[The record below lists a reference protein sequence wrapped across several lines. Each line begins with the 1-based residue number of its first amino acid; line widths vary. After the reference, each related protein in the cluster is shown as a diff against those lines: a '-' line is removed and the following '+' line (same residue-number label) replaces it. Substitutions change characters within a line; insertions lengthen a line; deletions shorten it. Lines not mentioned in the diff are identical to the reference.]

1 MTVTFCG
8 HRELNNPGAI
18 RCWLENTVEGL
29 IEEGAYRFLLGGY
42 GAFDALAASVVFQA
56 KKKHPAVR
64 SMLVLPYLNRKVDAS
79 LYDSTMYP
87 PLEAVPRRFAIV
99 KRNEYMVAQSDV
111 IVACV
116 LYSWGGAAATLR
128 CAERQQKQIIR
139 YQETG

>member
-1 MTVTFCG
+1 
-8 HRELNNPGAI
+8 
-18 RCWLENTVEGL
+18 
-29 IEEGAYRFLLGGY
+29 
-42 GAFDALAASVVFQA
+42 
-56 KKKHPAVR
+56 
-64 SMLVLPYLNRKVDAS
+64 MLVLPYLNRKVDAS

-128 CAERQQKQIIR
+128 CAERQQKRIIR
-139 YQETG
+139 YQESG